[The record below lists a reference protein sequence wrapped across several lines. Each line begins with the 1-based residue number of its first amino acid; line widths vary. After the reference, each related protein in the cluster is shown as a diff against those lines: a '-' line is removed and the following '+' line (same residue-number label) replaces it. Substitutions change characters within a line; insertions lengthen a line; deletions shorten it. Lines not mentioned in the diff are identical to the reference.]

1 MKRMITVPG
10 VTGAQDS
17 RRAEKLSIGRNFL
30 VLAHRW
36 AGLLLAAFLFV
47 SGLTGAVI
55 SWDHELDEWLNPHL
69 FEASNAGGISQ
80 PPLLLAD
87 RLEGGDP
94 RLLVTWVPL
103 WV

>member
-10 VTGAQDS
+10 LTGAQDT
-17 RRAEKLSIGRNFL
+17 RRTEKISIGRNFL

-55 SWDHELDEWLNPHL
+55 SWDHELDEWLNPQL
-69 FEASNAGGISQ
+69 YEARNTGGIPQS
-80 PPLLLAD
+80 PLLLAD
-87 RLEGGDP
+87 RLEAADS

-103 WV
+103 